1 MRGEEGKGEGER
13 KGEGRDSERKRG
25 EGRGTLTTDI
35 LRKDTMYN
43 NHILMTRPSDQ
54 RGGAV
59 HVRTYPCPTTEPH
72 MVGTY

>member
-1 MRGEEGKGEGER
+1 MRGEEGKGEG
-13 KGEGRDSERKRG
+13 ERKRG

-59 HVRTYPCPTTEPH
+59 HVRTYHGTTTELH